1 MIRNIV
7 LRQVYKKKI
16 NKANKVAKG
25 LKAGTVWV
33 TCNNIFDAAAPFASY
48 KRSGFVRKMVINGLE
63 SYTQVKNIITQLHY

>member
-7 LRQVYKKKI
+7 PRSVYGKKI

-33 TCNNIFDAAAPFASY
+33 TCNNIFDAAALFASY
-48 KRSGFVRKMVINGLE
+48 KRSGFVRKMGINGLE
-63 SYTQVKNIITQLHY
+63 SYTQVKNIIIQLHY